1 MNKIYNFFCKH
12 RDIVIIYSL
21 ALLYFVIDIVSKS
34 FILRSGNLLFKK
46 EVIKNFFYL
55 DLQKNTGAAFSF
67 MEGGTIFFVIVAI
80 ITLYFIHKYLL
91 KEKLNVL
98 KILSYSLLIGGIC
111 GNLYDR
117 IFYGYVIDFLSF
129 KFGTYYF
136 PVFNFADTFISIGA
150 FLLVID
156 IAVGGL
162 YEFRSKRK

>member
-1 MNKIYNFFCKH
+1 M
-12 RDIVIIYSL
+12 
-21 ALLYFVIDIVSKS
+21 YFVIDIVSKS

-91 KEKLNVL
+91 KEKLSVL

-162 YEFRSKRK
+162 YEFRGKRK

>member
-1 MNKIYNFFCKH
+1 MNKIYDFFCRNK
-12 RDIVIIYSL
+12 DIVIIYFL

-91 KEKLNVL
+91 KEKLNIL

-117 IFYGYVIDFLSF
+117 ILYGYVIDFLSF
-129 KFGTYYF
+129 KFGNYYF
-136 PVFNFADTFISIGA
+136 PVFNFSDTFICIGA

-156 IAVGGL
+156 IAVGGF